1 LRASGERDTGLVK
14 HLRDEIRRRDTE
26 LAEIRRTGSAPQK
39 VEVGEYPTLESV
51 DYDEDKHREAV
62 EAWTQ
67 RKAAA
72 DRQQSE
78 SQNQDRAAAEAWQ
91 ADVQRFEARR
101 VELKVPDA
109 EEAIETA
116 MAGLN
121 QVQQAVIVKAA
132 DNPALVFAA
141 LGKHP
146 GKLAEIASIQDP
158 LKQAA
163 AVAKLEGTLR
173 VAPRRKAP
181 DPEQIASGSAA
192 VTQGKDATLER
203 LEAEAA
209 RTGDRSKVIAHK
221 AQRKSKAA

>member
-1 LRASGERDTGLVK
+1 MRPTRNWKSPLAKRQRQPQESATPDWSSISATRSGDVTRNWRK
-14 HLRDEIRRRDTE
+14 
-26 LAEIRRTGSAPQK
+26 S
-39 VEVGEYPTLESV
+39 VES
-51 DYDEDKHREAV
+51 
-62 EAWTQ
+62 WTQ

-78 SQNQDRAAAEAWQ
+78 SQQQDRAVAEAWQ
-91 ADVQRFEARR
+91 ADVRRFEARKA
-101 VELKVPDA
+101 ELKVPDA

-163 AVAKLEGTLR
+163 AVVKLEGTLK

-181 DPEQIASGSAA
+181 EPEQIERGNAS
-192 VTQGKDATLER
+192 VTHGADKTLER

-209 RTGDRSKVIAHK
+209 RNGGDRTKIAAYK
-221 AQRKSKAA
+221 AQQKKQAKA